1 MLGYMIRTPPAK
13 EEKPVHWIGS
23 SKSDLLAFPP
33 GVIGNIGYALGVAQL
48 GGKHPA
54 AKPRK
59 GEGGGVF
66 EFVESFDGNAYR
78 AIYTVRFERVVYVL
92 HAFQKKSPSGIRTAQ
107 ADIDLVS
114 ERLKRAR
121 EHYETNHQ
129 PGPRGKAGK
138 HGK

>member
-1 MLGYMIRTPPAK
+1 MVPAPPAK
-13 EEKPVHWIGS
+13 GEKPVHWIGS
-23 SKSDLLAFPP
+23 SKSDLLGFPP
-33 GVIGNIGYALGVAQL
+33 EVVGDIGYGLGVAQL

-54 AKPRK
+54 AKPWK
-59 GEGGGVF
+59 GEGAGVF

-78 AIYTVRFERVVYVL
+78 AIYTVRFEGVLYVL

-129 PGPRGKAGK
+129 RGPKGKAGK